1 MERIT
6 RQHQAI
12 LDVIVNARRPL
23 LAQEVQ
29 TLASKVVPRLSLA
42 TVYRNIKA
50 MQDEGDIRAVVLPGQ
65 NPRYEVATRSHHHH
79 FQCRRCEKVFDLESC
94 PGNLDR
100 LAPSGF
106 KVEDHEII
114 LYGSCGDCAGEVHS
128 WMRGVAS
135 LRNV

>member
-23 LAQEVQ
+23 LAQEVL
-29 TLASKVVPRLSLA
+29 TLASKAVPRLSLA
-42 TVYRNIKA
+42 TVYRNIKGL
-50 MQDEGDIRAVVLPGQ
+50 QDAGEIRAVVLPGQ
-65 NPRYEVATRSHHHH
+65 NPRYEVATRSHHHQ
-79 FQCRRCEKVFDLESC
+79 FQCRQCEKVFDLEAC

-106 KVEDHEII
+106 KVDDHEII
-114 LYGSCGDCAGEVHS
+114 LYGSCGDCSGGLSHS
-128 WMRGVAS
+128 TA
-135 LRNV
+135 L